1 MAHLNN
7 ALVTVPP
14 KALVKPGAAPPAE
27 RALPRSAPSPSPQP
41 QQQQPTA
48 EAPSDDRAI
57 VAAEQQKERHRS
69 RRVRDVPAVRPPEV
83 AGLTSSAERKEWRA
97 AEKRFQQVEKEFAA
111 AKAAQLALESGGGTV
126 RTGPGETLSRPAHA
140 GPTSVAL
147 HITTV
152 DGPAP
157 ATHMPLPM
165 IAMPRASAEA
175 GDHPAQGAPDGA
187 EDLGMGGSSHAAPL
201 AVPPAP
207 DVLMRRALPTG
218 WTASSA
224 PPRRGAAPALPSVPG
239 TLAALLQPEAG
250 AQGAKGVFVSNGL
263 LLDTLVHGSGKAPPR
278 VTVLDVTS
286 CRGVSPKCLLAVAAA
301 HPELE
306 RLWASGSQKWK
317 PEEVHALVQGCPSL
331 VEVEVD
337 LRCTAVTP
345 LLLQMVTDNDTIRVR
360 ALTCRGLIR
369 DPGVAVNLANA
380 LQGNNTL
387 TAIELKGRI
396 HADGLAYVLHAVADH
411 PRLASVTLES
421 VGMGPWEAGF
431 FANKLAAAP
440 PHVMA
445 LNLRGNRLGEEGVA
459 NLADMWLMRDARL
472 VALDVSRTGMGC
484 AACVALTNALA
495 HAGSVLRTLCLAGN
509 SLGSSDSQQALGTL
523 LLRSTCLDTLDC
535 SFCSFMADNMNA
547 VYRALSSDG
556 CNLRQLQL
564 RGNRLGNDGAMG
576 MAAVLRS
583 NTSLRHIDMGD
594 CGITSDGAVE
604 LATAAR
610 GNTSLK
616 SLALEYNNVGET
628 GLRALEAART
638 HTLALFL

>member
-1 MAHLNN
+1 MSDP
-7 ALVTVPP
+7 VPP
-14 KALVKPGAAPPAE
+14 PPVE
-27 RALPRSAPSPSPQP
+27 PSP
-41 QQQQPTA
+41 A
-48 EAPSDDRAI
+48 VGAL
-57 VAAEQQKERHRS
+57 AATEQVTEKHRS

-97 AEKRFQQVEKEFAA
+97 AEMRFQQVEREFAE
-111 AKAAQLALESGGGTV
+111 AKAAQLAASGPGAAGGGHTI
-126 RTGPGETLSRPAHA
+126 RTGPGETVTRPTHA
-140 GPTSVAL
+140 GPPSVAL

-157 ATHMPLPM
+157 ATHIPMPV
-165 IAMPRASAEA
+165 ASLAR
-175 GDHPAQGAPDGA
+175 GDGDQAAQGAADGA
-187 EDLGMGGSSHAAPL
+187 KDLGMGGSSIAAPL

-207 DVLMRRALPTG
+207 DVLMRRALPVT

-224 PPRRGAAPALPSVPG
+224 PPKRGAAPALPSVPD

-250 AQGAKGVFVSNGL
+250 AQGAKALFVSNTL
-263 LLDTLVHGSGKAPPR
+263 LMETLVHGAGRAPPR

-317 PEEVHALVQGCPSL
+317 PEEVHALVQGCPGL

-369 DPGVAVNLANA
+369 DPGVAINLANA

-431 FANKLAAAP
+431 FAGKLAAAP
-440 PHVMA
+440 PHVLS
-445 LNLRGNRLGEEGVA
+445 LNLRGNRLGDEGVA
-459 NLADMWLMRDARL
+459 ALADTWLMRDARL
-472 VALDVSRTGMGC
+472 VALDVSRTAMGC
-484 AACVALTNALA
+484 AALVALTNALA

-535 SFCSFMADNMNA
+535 SFCSFMSDNMAA
-547 VYRALSSDG
+547 VHRALGSDG

-638 HTLALFL
+638 STLALFL